1 MSREV
6 TEAHYLHERSSL
18 EAVLRPPVR
27 NPTALCWVPKREELL
42 AATRE
47 GEIISV
53 DPVLGTRVVAGDVGE
68 LAVLHIHE
76 DRKHLLGVTRDGKWF
91 VRTLRGEVQI
101 EGRHEFMGRMQGFLT
116 GNYVVMAGD
125 LGTSRQLLIYDRE
138 GNRKGRVALPE
149 KVAVTV
155 SPKGRLLLCRSTP
168 AGLSVI
174 PFPKGRFSKDLPSTV
189 HRLHTSG
196 EHILGFTITGVC
208 VWGQE
213 GGQPQSMRL
222 PDLTAGDLSADGR
235 LLGLGTRNG
244 AVALARL
251 DRMERR
257 NRPDLVRAFNAAVTT
272 VAFSTRGRWLA
283 TGAEGLRL
291 WSCDD

>member
-47 GEIISV
+47 GQIISV
-53 DPVLGTRVVAGDVGE
+53 DPVLGTRVVADDIGE
-68 LAVLHIHE
+68 LAVLDIHE
-76 DRKHLLGVTRDGKWF
+76 DRKHLLGVSRDGKWF
-91 VRTLRGEVQI
+91 VRTLRGEAQI
-101 EGRHEFMGRMQGFLT
+101 EGRHKFLGRMQGFFT

-125 LGTSRQLLIYDRE
+125 IGSGRQLLIYDRN
-138 GNRKGRVALPE
+138 GNRKGRVSIPE
-149 KVAVTV
+149 RVAVAV
-155 SPKGRLLLCRSTP
+155 GPKGRLMLCRSTP

-174 PFPKGRFSKDLPSTV
+174 SFPKGRFPKDLPSTV
-189 HRLHTSG
+189 HRLHIAG
-196 EHILGFTITGVC
+196 QHILGFTITGIC
-208 VWGQE
+208 VWGQD

-222 PDLTAGDLSADGR
+222 PDLTAGDLSRDGR

-244 AVALARL
+244 AVALARI
-251 DRMERR
+251 DRMDRR

-272 VAFSTRGRWLA
+272 VAFSSRGRWLA

-291 WSCDD
+291 WSCED